1 MLAPRNNPDRLPA
14 VRRLKGWARDR
25 FGLDEAA
32 VVMAAEIACEVPGC
46 PPIETV
52 VAFWTG
58 DGTRYRFKV
67 FKPIADVVYD
77 DLPYGWLLNSLVDD
91 GGIGLECC

>member
-1 MLAPRNNPDRLPA
+1 LRPRNNPDRLSA
-14 VRRLKGWARDR
+14 VRQVKAWTRDR
-25 FGLDEAA
+25 FALDEAA